1 MEYLYGIVY
10 LFIMI
15 MTILYDVYYIKKQIK
30 IMQNDIASLKF
41 ENKFLLKIIEE
52 IKD

>member
-15 MTILYDVYYIKKQIK
+15 MTILYDIYYIKKDIK
-30 IMQNDIASLKF
+30 ILQNNVTQLKF

-52 IKD
+52 IKE